1 MRVATLKTDICLVL
15 AVLLAAGPPALA
27 ASGNI
32 DVRAGSQAAHRAPA
46 ATDALWLRAR
56 EALAPA
62 ASKVASAVVTD
73 MEAFDGE
80 GKSAGRARIEERI
93 KGWQDGQPTRDLV
106 VLSRTEPSDVARSPV
121 RIFVDNHPE
130 QALSDGTAERLAP
143 GTFEGKPC
151 AVFAVSGVRGR
162 ARYTGKV
169 WVDESSGLPLKAV
182 YDYAGASILK
192 SMTQT
197 ILFGRGGDGAWMP
210 TQTVQDVTMAM
221 PSKTMRL
228 VSLHQFKAWTQR
240 P

>member
-1 MRVATLKTDICLVL
+1 MATLKTDICLAL
-15 AVLLAAGPPALA
+15 AVLLATGSPALA

-32 DVRAGSQAAHRAPA
+32 DERAGSPA
-46 ATDALWLRAR
+46 ARRAVAAPDALWLRAR

-73 MEAFDGE
+73 MEAFDSDGR
-80 GKSAGRARIEERI
+80 SAGRARIEERI
-93 KGWQDGQPTRDLV
+93 KGWQDGEPTRDLV

-121 RIFVDNHPE
+121 HIIVDNHPE
-130 QALSDGTAERLAP
+130 QALFDGAVERRAA
-143 GTFEGKPC
+143 GTFDGKPC

-169 WVDESSGLPLKAV
+169 WVDENSGLPLKAV

-192 SMTQT
+192 GMTQT
-197 ILFGRGGDGAWMP
+197 ITFGRGGDGAWMP
-210 TQTVQDVTMAM
+210 THTVQDVTMST
-221 PSKTMRL
+221 PFKTMRI
-228 VSLHQFKAWTQR
+228 VSQHQFKAWTQR